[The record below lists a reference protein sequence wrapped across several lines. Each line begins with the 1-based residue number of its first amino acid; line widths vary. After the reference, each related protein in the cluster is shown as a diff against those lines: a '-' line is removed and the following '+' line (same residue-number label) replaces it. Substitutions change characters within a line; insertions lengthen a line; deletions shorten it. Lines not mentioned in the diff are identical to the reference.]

1 LNCLPL
7 YYKPDEEPRMP
18 ARTYATDVYLACP
31 CSECDG
37 REVRITL
44 RKFRNL
50 SRLPSPACEQAVHQI
65 VSRGSAQTK

>member
-1 LNCLPL
+1 
-7 YYKPDEEPRMP
+7 MP
-18 ARTYATDVYLACP
+18 ARTYATDVYLRCP
-31 CSECDG
+31 CPECEG

-65 VSRGSAQTK
+65 VSGGDHKTR